1 MSTNYSIA
9 EQTGNFLTLFKNRS
23 ANMYNSANVLEGRIK
38 KSNDFVGKQMNIET
52 QLSFAGGYG
61 AKLLPQGNPSVV
73 EQAVITAKK
82 HYSRVFVDREGL
94 KAASSSKGAFQT
106 YLAFP
111 VKKTVEDFMRNMS
124 RILFGDGSGVL
135 GRGVGGAVAADR
147 VTGQGSSANPYIIT
161 MAAASFNVANFEEKS
176 IVQIVNGLGAV
187 GVGGLADDNLGGTAE
202 GLDSTANLLTI
213 VKVIKATRKIYVTGT
228 SPTLATAAGIAPG
241 VGVNPLSATSG
252 LVPQRS
258 YLAEAQGLTGSLM
271 ATSGTLYGL
280 TVQRRWQATQVDAGA
295 SGVVV
300 DMLNDV
306 MLQVEQNFNE
316 APNMIVCNYN
326 QYRKILAQ
334 LEDQKRYNLPNKNVK
349 GHMGFSGVEYMGTS
363 GSVGIF
369 VDRFCPEDKIF
380 FLNDKYIQRYHRPGG
395 AEWFQDDKTVFLR
408 TVDEDVLEARYG
420 SYMENFITPAAHGVL
435 FNLAK

>member
-1 MSTNYSIA
+1 MSANYSIS
-9 EQTGNFLTLFKNRS
+9 EQTGLFLTLFKNRS
-23 ANMYNSANVLEGRIK
+23 ANMYNSANLLEGRIK

-61 AKLLPQGNPSVV
+61 AKLLPQGNPSLV

-111 VKKTVEDFMRNMS
+111 VKKTVEDYMRNMS
-124 RILFGDGSGVL
+124 RILYGDGSGVL
-135 GRGVGGAVAADR
+135 GRGD
-147 VTGQGSSANPYIIT
+147 GSSLVVSSGSSHVII
-161 MAAASFNVANFEEKS
+161 MRASDFNIANFEEKS
-176 IVQIVNGLGAV
+176 IVQVVSGFTNAT
-187 GVGGLADDNLGGTAE
+187 DNFLGGAAE
-202 GLDSTANLLTI
+202 GGDTTANLLTI
-213 VKVIKATRKIYVTGT
+213 TAVNKATRAISLSGVSTVLNGLNGLAA
-228 SPTLATAAGIAPG
+228 PETL
-241 VGVNPLSATSG
+241 G

-258 YLAEAQGLTGSLM
+258 WKSEAQGLSGVLM

-280 TVQRRWQATQVDAGA
+280 NVQRRWQATQVDAGA
-295 SGVVV
+295 SGIVV
-300 DMLNDV
+300 DMMNDV
-306 MLQVEQNFNE
+306 MLQVEQAFGE
-316 APNMIVCNYN
+316 APNAIICNYN

-349 GHMGFSGVEYMGTS
+349 GHMGFSGIEYMGTS

-380 FLNDKYIQRYHRPGG
+380 FLNDKYIHRYHRPGG

-420 SYMENFITPAAHGVL
+420 AYMENFITPTFHGVL
-435 FNLAK
+435 YNLAK

>member
-1 MSTNYSIA
+1 MSEYSIA
-9 EQTGNFLTLFKNRS
+9 EQTGLFLTLFKNRS
-23 ANMYNSANVLEGRIK
+23 QNMYNSANVLEGRIK

-61 AKLLPQGNPSVV
+61 AKLLPQGNPSLV
-73 EQAVITAKK
+73 EQAQITAKK

-124 RILFGDGSGVL
+124 RILFGDGSGIL
-135 GRGVGGAVAADR
+135 CRGDGATN
-147 VTGQGSSANPYIIT
+147 VTGAGTSASPYIVT
-161 MAAASFNVANFEEKS
+161 LRASDWNIANVEEKS
-176 IVQIVNGLGAV
+176 IVQIVT
-187 GVGGLADDNLGGTAE
+187 GLAAGDNSGGSAE
-202 GLDSTANLLTI
+202 GGDSVANLLTI
-213 VKVIKATRKIYVTGT
+213 VAVNKALRQISLVGT
-228 SPTLATAAGIAPG
+228 SAHLAARVAAPG
-241 VGVNPLSATSG
+241 PLQTTTG

-258 YLAEAQGLTGSLM
+258 YQAEAQGLSGVLM
-271 ATSGTLYGL
+271 KTSGTLYGL
-280 TVQRRWQATQVDAGA
+280 SVQRRWQAIQVDAGA
-295 SGVVV
+295 SGIVV
-300 DMLNDV
+300 DMMNDV
-306 MLQVEQNFNE
+306 MLQVEQSFGE

-326 QYRKILAQ
+326 QFRKILAQ

-349 GHMGFSGVEYMGTS
+349 GHLGFSGVEYMGTS
-363 GSVGIF
+363 GAVGIF

-380 FLNDKYIQRYHRPGG
+380 FLNDKHIHRYHRPGG

-420 SYMENFITPAAHGVL
+420 AYMENFITPTAHGVL
-435 FNLAK
+435 HNLAK

>member
-1 MSTNYSIA
+1 MAEYSIA
-9 EQTGNFLTLFKNRS
+9 EQTGLFLTLFKNRS
-23 ANMYNSANVLEGRIK
+23 QNMYNSANVLEGRIK

-61 AKLLPQGNPSVV
+61 AKLLPQGNPSLV
-73 EQAVITAKK
+73 EQAVIQAKK

-111 VKKTVEDFMRNMS
+111 IKKTVEDYMRNMS

-135 GRGVGGAVAADR
+135 GRGDGATN
-147 VTGQGSSANPYIIT
+147 VTGAGSSSNPYVIT
-161 MAAASFNVANFEEKS
+161 LRASDWNIANFEEKS
-176 IVQIVNGLGAV
+176 IVQVVTGLNAGN
-187 GVGGLADDNLGGTAE
+187 NLGGSAE
-202 GLDSTANLLTI
+202 GADSVTNLLTI
-213 VKVIKATRKIYVTGT
+213 SSVDKATRKISLVGT
-228 SPTLATAAGIAPG
+228 SGILSGLVSPTPSPFPTTA
-241 VGVNPLSATSG
+241 G

-258 YLAEAQGLTGSLM
+258 YLEEAEGLSGILM
-271 ATSGTLYGL
+271 KVPGVDPVANFAYGL
-280 TVQRRWQATQVDAGA
+280 KIQRRWQATQVDA
-295 SGVVV
+295 SGSGIVV
-300 DMLNDV
+300 DMMNDV
-306 MLQVEQNFNE
+306 MLQVEQAFGE
-316 APNMIVCNYN
+316 APNMIICNYN

-349 GHMGFSGVEYMGTS
+349 GHLGFSGVEYMGTS

-380 FLNDKYIQRYHRPGG
+380 FLNDKFIHRYHRPGG

-420 SYMENFITPAAHGVL
+420 AYMQNFITPSAHGVL
-435 FNLAK
+435 HNLAK

>member
-1 MSTNYSIA
+1 MALQAPFSISD
-9 EQTGNFLTLFKNRS
+9 QTGLFLTLFKSRS
-23 ANMYNSANVLEGRIK
+23 DNMYNSANVLEGRIK

-61 AKLLPQGNPSVV
+61 AKLLPQGNPSLV

-111 VKKTVEDFMRNMS
+111 VKKTVEDYMRNMS

-135 GRGVGGAVAADR
+135 CRGAGATNVSGA
-147 VTGQGSSANPYIIT
+147 GSSASPYVVV
-161 MAAASFNVANFEEKS
+161 MRASDWNIANIEEKS
-176 IVQIVNGLGAV
+176 IVQVV
-187 GVGGLADDNLGGTAE
+187 TGLAAGDNTGGAAE
-202 GLDSTANLLTI
+202 GGDAITNLLT
-213 VKVIKATRKIYVTGT
+213 VVAVNKATRAVSLVGT
-228 SPTLATAAGIAPG
+228 SSVLAGLTGSAVFPT
-241 VGVNPLSATSG
+241 TSG

-258 YLAEAQGLTGSLM
+258 YLAEAQGLSGVLM
-271 ATSGTLYGL
+271 KTSGTLYGL

-295 SGVVV
+295 SGIVV
-300 DMLNDV
+300 DMMNDV
-306 MLQVEQNFNE
+306 MLQVEQSFGE
-316 APNMIVCNYN
+316 APNMIICNYN

-334 LEDQKRYNLPNKNVK
+334 LEDMKRYPLPNKNAK
-349 GHMGFSGVEYMGTS
+349 GHLGFSGVEYMGTA

-380 FLNDKYIQRYHRPGG
+380 FLNDKHIHRYHRPGG

-420 SYMENFITPAAHGVL
+420 AYMENFITPSAHGVL
-435 FNLAK
+435 YNLSK

>member
-1 MSTNYSIA
+1 MTIMAEYSIA
-9 EQTGNFLTLFKNRS
+9 EQTGLFLTLFKNRS

-38 KSNDFVGKQMNIET
+38 KSNDFVGKQMNVET

-61 AKLLPQGNPSVV
+61 AKLLPQGNPSLV

-106 YLAFP
+106 YLGFP
-111 VKKTVEDFMRNMS
+111 IKKTVEDYMRNMS
-124 RILFGDGSGVL
+124 RIMFGDGTGILCRGAGATNVSGN
-135 GRGVGGAVAADR
+135 
-147 VTGQGSSANPYIIT
+147 GSSATPYIIT
-161 MAAASFNVANFEEKS
+161 LRASDWNIANVEEKS
-176 IVQIVNGLGAV
+176 IVQVVTGLNAG
-187 GVGGLADDNLGGTAE
+187 DNLGGSAE
-202 GLDSTANLLTI
+202 GGDSIANLLTI
-213 VKVIKATRKIYVTGT
+213 SAVNKSAKQISLVGT
-228 SPTLATAAGIAPG
+228 SAILAALSG
-241 VGVNPLSATSG
+241 VGPFPTTSG

-258 YLAEAQGLTGSLM
+258 YLAEAQGLSGVLM

-280 TVQRRWQATQVDAGA
+280 TVQRRWQATQVDAGG
-295 SGVVV
+295 SGIVV
-300 DMLNDV
+300 DMMNDV
-306 MLQVEQNFNE
+306 MLQVEQAFGE
-316 APNMIVCNYN
+316 SPNAIICNYN

-380 FLNDKYIQRYHRPGG
+380 FLNDKHIHRYHRPGG

-420 SYMENFITPAAHGVL
+420 AYMENFITPTAHGVL
-435 FNLAK
+435 HNLAK

>member
-1 MSTNYSIA
+1 MADYSIA
-9 EQTGNFLTLFKNRS
+9 EQTGLFLTLFKNRS
-23 ANMYNSANVLEGRIK
+23 TNMYNSANVLEGRIK

-61 AKLLPQGNPSVV
+61 AKLLPQGNPSLV

-106 YLAFP
+106 YLGFP

-124 RILFGDGSGVL
+124 RVLYGDGSAVL
-135 GRGVGGAVAADR
+135 GRGIGGSTPADD
-147 VTGQGSSANPYIIT
+147 VIGNGSSATPYIVT
-161 MAAASFNVANFEEKS
+161 LRASDFNIANFEEKS
-176 IVQIVNGLGAV
+176 IVQLVSGLNAGN
-187 GVGGLADDNLGGTAE
+187 NLGGSAE
-202 GLDSTANLLTI
+202 GGDAITNLLTI
-213 VKVIKATRKIYVTGT
+213 SAVVKASRKISLVGT
-228 SPTLATAAGIAPG
+228 SPALAALVASGD
-241 VGVNPLSATSG
+241 PLPSTSG
-252 LVPQRS
+252 LVAQRS
-258 YLAEAQGLTGSLM
+258 YLSEAQGLSGALM

-295 SGVVV
+295 SGIVV

-306 MLQVEQNFNE
+306 MLQVEQSFGE
-316 APNMIVCNYN
+316 APNMIICNYN
-326 QYRKILAQ
+326 QYRKLLAQ
-334 LEDQKRYNLPNKNVK
+334 MEDQKRYNLPNKNVK
-349 GHMGFSGVEYMGTS
+349 GHMGFSGIEYMGTS

-369 VDRFCPEDKIF
+369 VDRFCPEDKVF
-380 FLNDKYIQRYHRPGG
+380 FLNDKHIHRYHRPGG

-420 SYMENFITPAAHGVL
+420 AYCENFITPSAHGVL

>member
-1 MSTNYSIA
+1 MALQAPFSISD
-9 EQTGNFLTLFKNRS
+9 QTGLFLTLFKQRS
-23 ANMYNSANVLEGRIK
+23 TNMYNSANVLEGRIK
-38 KSNDFVGKQMNIET
+38 KSSDFVGKQMNIET

-61 AKLLPQGNPSVV
+61 AKLLPQGNPSLV

-124 RILFGDGSGVL
+124 RILFGDGTAVL
-135 GRGVGGAVAADR
+135 GHGDGSTN
-147 VTGQGSSANPYIIT
+147 VTGAGTTASPYVVV
-161 MAAASFNVANFEEKS
+161 MRASDFNVANFEEKS
-176 IVQIVNGLGAV
+176 VVQVVTGFTSASVNT
-187 GVGGLADDNLGGTAE
+187 GGSAE
-202 GLDSTANLLTI
+202 GGDATTNLLTI
-213 VKVIKATRKIYVTGT
+213 VAVNKSTRAFSLVGT
-228 SPTLATAAGIAPG
+228 SPVLAARVAAPG
-241 VGVNPLSATSG
+241 AFQTTSG

-258 YLAEAQGLTGSLM
+258 YLAEAQGLSGALL

-295 SGVVV
+295 SGIVV
-300 DMLNDV
+300 DMMNDV
-306 MLQVEQNFNE
+306 MLQVEQAFGE
-316 APNMIVCNYN
+316 APNMIICNYN

-349 GHMGFSGVEYMGTS
+349 GHLGFSGVEYMGTA
-363 GSVGIF
+363 GAVGIF

-380 FLNDKYIQRYHRPGG
+380 FLNDKHIHRYHRPGG

-420 SYMENFITPAAHGVL
+420 AYMENFITPTFHGVL

>member
-1 MSTNYSIA
+1 MAEYSIA
-9 EQTGNFLTLFKNRS
+9 EQTGLFLTLFKNRS
-23 ANMYNSANVLEGRIK
+23 QNMYNSANVLEGRIK
-38 KSNDFVGKQMNIET
+38 KSSDFVGKQMNIET

-61 AKLLPQGNPSVV
+61 AKLLPQGNPSLV

-111 VKKTVEDFMRNMS
+111 IKKTVEDYMRNMS
-124 RILFGDGSGVL
+124 RILFGDGTGVL
-135 GRGVGGAVAADR
+135 CRGDNATNVSGNGSVA
-147 VTGQGSSANPYIIT
+147 TPFIIT
-161 MAAASFNVANFEEKS
+161 LRASDWNIANVEEKS
-176 IVQIVNGLGAV
+176 IVQVVTGLNIADNFGGA
-187 GVGGLADDNLGGTAE
+187 AE
-202 GLDSTANLLTI
+202 GGDSVTNLLTI
-213 VKVIKATRKIYVTGT
+213 VAVNKALRQISLVGT
-228 SPTLATAAGIAPG
+228 SAILTAKSGAASFGAQD
-241 VGVNPLSATSG
+241 G

-258 YLAEAQGLTGSLM
+258 YLAEAQGLSGVLM
-271 ATSGTLYGL
+271 KTSGTLYGL
-280 TVQRRWQATQVDAGA
+280 TIQRRWQATQVDAGG

-306 MLQVEQNFNE
+306 MLQVEQSFGE
-316 APNMIVCNYN
+316 APNMILCNYN
-326 QYRKILAQ
+326 QYRKLLAQ
-334 LEDQKRYNLPNKNVK
+334 MEDQKRYNLPNKNVK

-363 GSVGIF
+363 GTIGIF

-380 FLNDKYIQRYHRPGG
+380 FLNDKFVHRYHRPGG

-420 SYMENFITPAAHGVL
+420 AYMENFITPSAHGVL
-435 FNLAK
+435 HNLSK

>member
-1 MSTNYSIA
+1 MSANYSIS
-9 EQTGNFLTLFKNRS
+9 EQTGLFLTLFKNRS
-23 ANMYNSANVLEGRIK
+23 ANMYNSANLLEGRIK

-61 AKLLPQGNPSVV
+61 AKLLPQGNPSLV

-111 VKKTVEDFMRNMS
+111 VKKTVEDYMRNMS
-124 RILFGDGSGVL
+124 RILFGDGTGVL
-135 GRGVGGAVAADR
+135 CRGEGVINVSGN
-147 VTGQGSSANPYIIT
+147 GSSATPYVVI
-161 MAAASFNVANFEEKS
+161 MRASDWNIANIEEKS
-176 IVQIVNGLGAV
+176 IVQIVSGLNA
-187 GVGGLADDNLGGTAE
+187 LDNLGGSAE
-202 GLDSTANLLTI
+202 GGDSVANLLT
-213 VKVIKATRKIYVTGT
+213 VSAVVKATRAVSLVGT
-228 SPTLATAAGIAPG
+228 SAILAALSGSGPLPT
-241 VGVNPLSATSG
+241 TSG

-258 YLAEAQGLTGSLM
+258 YLAEAQGLSGVLM
-271 ATSGTLYGL
+271 KTSGTLYGL
-280 TVQRRWQATQVDAGA
+280 TIQRRWQATQVDADA
-295 SGVVV
+295 SGIVV
-300 DMLNDV
+300 DMMNDV
-306 MLQVEQNFNE
+306 MLQVEQSCGE
-316 APNMIVCNYN
+316 APNTIICNYN

-349 GHMGFSGVEYMGTS
+349 GHMGFSGIEYMGTS

-420 SYMENFITPAAHGVL
+420 AYMENFITPSFHGVL

>member
-1 MSTNYSIA
+1 MALQAPFSIS
-9 EQTGNFLTLFKNRS
+9 EQTGLFLTLFKNRS
-23 ANMYNSANVLEGRIK
+23 TNMYNSANVLEGRIK

-61 AKLLPQGNPSVV
+61 AKLLPQGNPSLV

-111 VKKTVEDFMRNMS
+111 VKKTVEDYMRNMS

-135 GRGVGGAVAADR
+135 ARGAGSTN
-147 VTGQGSSANPYIIT
+147 VTGAGSTASPYVVVMRASDWNIAN
-161 MAAASFNVANFEEKS
+161 VEEKS
-176 IVQIVNGLGAV
+176 IVQIVT
-187 GVGGLADDNLGGTAE
+187 GLAAGDNSGGAAE
-202 GLDSTANLLTI
+202 GGDSVTNLLTI
-213 VKVIKATRKIYVTGT
+213 VAVNKATRAISLVGT
-228 SPTLATAAGIAPG
+228 SSHLAGLVAGPSPLAT
-241 VGVNPLSATSG
+241 TTG

-258 YLAEAQGLTGSLM
+258 YNAEAQGLSGVLM
-271 ATSGTLYGL
+271 KTSGTLYGL

-295 SGVVV
+295 SGIVV
-300 DMLNDV
+300 DMMNDV
-306 MLQVEQNFNE
+306 MLQVEQSFGE
-316 APNMIVCNYN
+316 APNMIICNYN

-334 LEDQKRYNLPNKNVK
+334 LEDQKRYNLPNKNIK
-349 GHMGFSGVEYMGTS
+349 GHLGFSGVEYMGTS

-380 FLNDKYIQRYHRPGG
+380 FLNDKHIHRYHRPGG

-420 SYMENFITPAAHGVL
+420 AYMENFITPSAHGVL

>member
-1 MSTNYSIA
+1 MADYSIA
-9 EQTGNFLTLFKNRS
+9 EQTGLFLTLFKNRS
-23 ANMYNSANVLEGRIK
+23 TNMYNSANVLEGRIK

-61 AKLLPQGNPSVV
+61 AKLLPQGNPSLV

-111 VKKTVEDFMRNMS
+111 IKKTVEDYMRNMS
-124 RILFGDGSGVL
+124 RILFGDGTGVL
-135 GRGVGGAVAADR
+135 GRGAGATNVSGA
-147 VTGQGSSANPYIIT
+147 GSSASPYVVVLR
-161 MAAASFNVANFEEKS
+161 ASDFNVANFEEKS
-176 IVQIVNGLGAV
+176 IVQIVTGLNAG
-187 GVGGLADDNLGGTAE
+187 DNLGGAAE
-202 GLDSTANLLTI
+202 GGDSVTNLLTI
-213 VKVIKATRKIYVTGT
+213 VAVNKATRAISLVGT
-228 SPTLATAAGIAPG
+228 SSHLAGLVAGPSPLAT
-241 VGVNPLSATSG
+241 TTG

-258 YLAEAQGLTGSLM
+258 YLAEAQGLTGVLM
-271 ATSGTLYGL
+271 KTSGTNYGL

-295 SGVVV
+295 SGIVV
-300 DMLNDV
+300 DMMNDV
-306 MLQVEQNFNE
+306 MLQVEQACGE
-316 APNMIVCNYN
+316 APNTIICNYN

-349 GHMGFSGVEYMGTS
+349 GHLGFSGIEYMGTS

-420 SYMENFITPAAHGVL
+420 AYMENFITPSFHGVL
-435 FNLAK
+435 HNLAK

>member
-1 MSTNYSIA
+1 MAEYSIA
-9 EQTGNFLTLFKNRS
+9 EQTGLFLTLFKNRS
-23 ANMYNSANVLEGRIK
+23 QNMYNSANVLEGRIK

-61 AKLLPQGNPSVV
+61 AKLLPQGNPSLV

-111 VKKTVEDFMRNMS
+111 IKKTVEDFMRNMS
-124 RILFGDGSGVL
+124 RILFGDGSGIL
-135 GRGVGGAVAADR
+135 CRGAG
-147 VTGQGSSANPYIIT
+147 VTNVSGNGSSATPYIIT
-161 MAAASFNVANFEEKS
+161 LRASDWNIANVEEKS
-176 IVQIVNGLGAV
+176 IVQVVTGLNAG
-187 GVGGLADDNLGGTAE
+187 DNLGGSAE
-202 GLDSTANLLTI
+202 GGDSVANLLTI
-213 VKVIKATRKIYVTGT
+213 VAVNKASRQISLVGT
-228 SPTLATAAGIAPG
+228 SAVLAALSG
-241 VGVNPLSATSG
+241 VGPFPTTSG

-258 YLAEAQGLTGSLM
+258 YLAEAQGLSGVLM
-271 ATSGTLYGL
+271 ATSGSLYGL
-280 TVQRRWQATQVDAGA
+280 TIQRRWQATQVDA
-295 SGVVV
+295 SGSGIVV
-300 DMLNDV
+300 DMMNDV
-306 MLQVEQNFNE
+306 MLQVEQSFGE

-380 FLNDKYIQRYHRPGG
+380 FLNDKFIHRYHRPGG

-420 SYMENFITPAAHGVL
+420 CYMENFITPSAHGVL
-435 FNLAK
+435 HNLAK

>member
-1 MSTNYSIA
+1 MAEYSIA
-9 EQTGNFLTLFKNRS
+9 EQTGLFLTLFKNRS

-38 KSNDFVGKQMNIET
+38 KSNDFVGKQMNVET

-61 AKLLPQGNPSVV
+61 AKLLPQGNPSLV

-106 YLAFP
+106 YLGFP
-111 VKKTVEDFMRNMS
+111 IKKTVEDYMRNMS
-124 RILFGDGSGVL
+124 RIMFGDGTGIL
-135 GRGVGGAVAADR
+135 GRGDNAGAAVIGSGSASSPFVIQIGAADW
-147 VTGQGSSANPYIIT
+147 NI
-161 MAAASFNVANFEEKS
+161 ANFEEKS
-176 IVQIVNGLGAV
+176 IVQVVSGIT
-187 GVGGLADDNLGGTAE
+187 DTEIINLVPVAHKNYGGTAE
-202 GLDSTANLLTI
+202 GGDNITNLLTI
-213 VKVIKATRKIYVTGT
+213 SAVNKATKKISLVGSSPFLQALVTGVD
-228 SPTLATAAGIAPG
+228 PFPADA
-241 VGVNPLSATSG
+241 G

-258 YLAEAQGLTGSLM
+258 YLAEAQGLSGVLM
-271 ATSGTLYGL
+271 ATSATLYGL
-280 TVQRRWQATQVDAGA
+280 TVQRRWQATQVDAGG
-295 SGVVV
+295 SGIVV
-300 DMLNDV
+300 DMMNDV
-306 MLQVEQNFNE
+306 MLQVEQSFGE
-316 APNMIVCNYN
+316 SPNAILCNYN

-349 GHMGFSGVEYMGTS
+349 GHLGFSGVEYMGTS

-380 FLNDKYIQRYHRPGG
+380 FLNDKHIHRYHRPGG

-420 SYMENFITPAAHGVL
+420 AYMENFITPTAHGVL
-435 FNLAK
+435 HNLAK

>member
-1 MSTNYSIA
+1 MSANYSIS
-9 EQTGNFLTLFKNRS
+9 EQTGLFLTLFKNRS
-23 ANMYNSANVLEGRIK
+23 QNMYNSANVLEGRIK

-61 AKLLPQGNPSVV
+61 AKLLPQGNPSLV

-111 VKKTVEDFMRNMS
+111 VKKTVEDYMRNMS

-135 GRGVGGAVAADR
+135 GRGDGATN
-147 VTGQGSSANPYIIT
+147 VTGAGSTASPYVVT
-161 MAAASFNVANFEEKS
+161 LRASDWNIANFEEKS
-176 IVQIVNGLGAV
+176 IVQVVTGLNAG
-187 GVGGLADDNLGGTAE
+187 DNLGGSAE
-202 GLDSTANLLTI
+202 GGDSVTNLLTI
-213 VKVIKATRKIYVTGT
+213 VAVDKANKKISLVGT
-228 SPTLATAAGIAPG
+228 SSHLAGLVAGPSPLAT
-241 VGVNPLSATSG
+241 TSG

-258 YLAEAQGLTGSLM
+258 YLAEAQGLTGVLM
-271 ATSGTLYGL
+271 KTSGTLYGL

-295 SGVVV
+295 SGIVV
-300 DMLNDV
+300 DMMNDV
-306 MLQVEQNFNE
+306 MLQVEQAFGE
-316 APNMIVCNYN
+316 APNMIICNYN

-349 GHMGFSGVEYMGTS
+349 GHLGFSGIEYMGTS
-363 GSVGIF
+363 GAVGIF

-380 FLNDKYIQRYHRPGG
+380 FLNDKYVQRYHRPGG

-420 SYMENFITPAAHGVL
+420 AYMENFITPSAHGVL
-435 FNLAK
+435 HNLAK

>member
-1 MSTNYSIA
+1 MAEYSIA
-9 EQTGNFLTLFKNRS
+9 EQTGLFLTLFKNRS

-38 KSNDFVGKQMNIET
+38 KSNDLVGKQMNIET

-61 AKLLPQGNPSVV
+61 AKLLPQGNPSLV
-73 EQAVITAKK
+73 EQAVVTAKK

-111 VKKTVEDFMRNMS
+111 IKKTVEDFMRNMS
-124 RILFGDGSGVL
+124 RVLFGDGTGVL
-135 GRGVGGAVAADR
+135 GRGDGATN
-147 VTGQGSSANPYIIT
+147 VTGAGTSGNPYIVYFR
-161 MAAASFNVANFEEKS
+161 ASDWNVSNFEEKS
-176 IVQIVNGLGAV
+176 IVQVVTGLNAG
-187 GVGGLADDNLGGTAE
+187 DNLGGAAE
-202 GLDSTANLLTI
+202 GGDSTTNLLTI
-213 VKVIKATRKIYVTGT
+213 SAVNKANRSVSLVGT
-228 SPTLATAAGIAPG
+228 SAVLAALAG
-241 VGVNPLSATSG
+241 VGPMLTTSG

-258 YLAEAQGLTGSLM
+258 YLEEAEGLSGVLM
-271 ATSGTLYGL
+271 ATSGSKYGI
-280 TVQRRWQATQVDAGA
+280 TVQRRWQAIQEDAGGA
-295 SGVVV
+295 GIVV
-300 DMLNDV
+300 DLMNDV
-306 MLQVEQNFNE
+306 MLQVEQSFGE
-316 APNMIVCNYN
+316 SPNMIVCNYN

-380 FLNDKYIQRYHRPGG
+380 FLNDKYIHRYHRPGG

-408 TVDEDVLEARYG
+408 TADEDILEARFGAYCQ
-420 SYMENFITPAAHGVL
+420 NFITPSAHGVL
-435 FNLAK
+435 YNLAK

>member
-1 MSTNYSIA
+1 MGEYSVA
-9 EQTGNFLTLFKNRS
+9 EQTGLFLTLFKNRS
-23 ANMYNSANVLEGRIK
+23 ENMYNSANMLEGRIK
-38 KSNDFVGKQMNIET
+38 KTNDFVGKQMNVET

-61 AKLLPQGNPSVV
+61 AKLLPQGNPSLV

-124 RILFGDGSGVL
+124 RVLFGDGTGVL
-135 GRGVGGAVAADR
+135 GRGDGATN
-147 VTGQGSSANPYIIT
+147 VTGAGTSVAPYVVT
-161 MAAASFNVANFEEKS
+161 LRASDWNIANFEEKS
-176 IVQIVNGLGAV
+176 IVQVVTGLNAG
-187 GVGGLADDNLGGTAE
+187 DNLGGAAE
-202 GLDSTANLLTI
+202 GGDATTNLLTI
-213 VKVIKATRKIYVTGT
+213 SAVNKSLRQISLVGT
-228 SPTLATAAGIAPG
+228 SPVLAALVAGPAPFATTA
-241 VGVNPLSATSG
+241 G

-258 YLAEAQGLTGSLM
+258 YLAEAQGLSGVLM

-280 TVQRRWQATQVDAGA
+280 TVQRRWQATQVDAGGA
-295 SGVVV
+295 GIVT
-300 DMLNDV
+300 DMMNDV
-306 MLQVEQNFNE
+306 MLQVEQAFGE
-316 APNMIVCNYN
+316 SPNMIVCNYN

-349 GHMGFSGVEYMGTS
+349 GHLGFSGIEYMGTA

-380 FLNDKYIQRYHRPGG
+380 FLNDKFIHRYHRPGG
-395 AEWFQDDKTVFLR
+395 AEWFQDDKTIFLR
-408 TVDEDVLEARYG
+408 TVDEDILEARYG
-420 SYMENFITPAAHGVL
+420 SYMENFITPSAHGVL
-435 FNLAK
+435 HNLAK

>member
-1 MSTNYSIA
+1 MSANYSIS
-9 EQTGNFLTLFKNRS
+9 EQTGLFLTLFKNRS
-23 ANMYNSANVLEGRIK
+23 ANMYNSANLLEGRIK

-61 AKLLPQGNPSVV
+61 AKLLPQGNPSLV

-111 VKKTVEDFMRNMS
+111 VKKTVEDYMRNMS

-135 GRGVGGAVAADR
+135 ARGAGSTN
-147 VTGQGSSANPYIIT
+147 VTGAGSTASPYVTVMRASDWNIAN
-161 MAAASFNVANFEEKS
+161 VEEKS
-176 IVQIVNGLGAV
+176 IVQIVT
-187 GVGGLADDNLGGTAE
+187 GLAAGDNSGATAE
-202 GLDSTANLLTI
+202 GGDSVTNLLT
-213 VKVIKATRKIYVTGT
+213 VVAVNKATRAISLVGT
-228 SPTLATAAGIAPG
+228 SPHLAGLAAGPSPLAT
-241 VGVNPLSATSG
+241 TTG

-258 YLAEAQGLTGSLM
+258 YNAEAQGLSGVLM
-271 ATSGTLYGL
+271 KTSGTLYGL

-295 SGVVV
+295 SGIVV
-300 DMLNDV
+300 DMMNDV
-306 MLQVEQNFNE
+306 MLQVEQSFGE
-316 APNMIVCNYN
+316 APNMIICNYN

-349 GHMGFSGVEYMGTS
+349 GHLGFSGVEYMGTS

-380 FLNDKYIQRYHRPGG
+380 FLNDKHIHRYHRPCG

-420 SYMENFITPAAHGVL
+420 AYMENFITPSAHGVL

>member
-1 MSTNYSIA
+1 MSNEYSIS
-9 EQTGNFLTLFKNRS
+9 EQTGLLITLFKNRS

-38 KSNDFVGKQMNIET
+38 KSSDFVGKQMNIET

-61 AKLLPQGNPSVV
+61 AKLLPLGNPSLV

-124 RILFGDGSGVL
+124 RVLFGDGSGVL
-135 GRGVGGAVAADR
+135 GRGAGATNVSGAGTVA
-147 VTGQGSSANPYIIT
+147 SPYVVVLR
-161 MAAASFNVANFEEKS
+161 ASDFNVANFEEKS
-176 IVQIVNGLGAV
+176 FVQIVTGLAASANTGGSAEGGDSVTNLLQIV
-187 GVGGLADDNLGGTAE
+187 GVNK
-202 GLDSTANLLTI
+202 STRAISL
-213 VKVIKATRKIYVTGT
+213 VGT
-228 SPTLATAAGIAPG
+228 SPHLAGLANSGPLAT
-241 VGVNPLSATSG
+241 TTG

-258 YLAEAQGLTGSLM
+258 NLSEAQGLKGALM
-271 ATSGTLYGL
+271 ATSETLYGL
-280 TVQRRWQATQVDAGA
+280 SVQRRWQATQVDAGA
-295 SGVVV
+295 SGIVV
-300 DMLNDV
+300 DMMNDV
-306 MLQVEQNFNE
+306 MLQVEQNFGE
-316 APNMIVCNYN
+316 SPNMIICNYN

-349 GHMGFSGVEYMGTS
+349 GHLGFSGVEYMGTA
-363 GSVGIF
+363 GAVGIF
-369 VDRFCPEDKIF
+369 VDRFCDEDKIY
-380 FLNDKYIQRYHRPGG
+380 FLNDKFIHRYHRPGG

-420 SYMENFITPAAHGVL
+420 AYMENFITPTAHGVL
-435 FNLAK
+435 HNLAK

>member
-1 MSTNYSIA
+1 MANYSIS
-9 EQTGNFLTLFKNRS
+9 EQTGLFLTLFKNRS

-38 KSNDFVGKQMNIET
+38 KSSDFVGKQMNIET

-61 AKLLPQGNPSVV
+61 AKLLPQGNPSLV

-111 VKKTVEDFMRNMS
+111 IKKTVEDYMRNMS

-135 GRGVGGAVAADR
+135 GRGDAATN
-147 VTGQGSSANPYIIT
+147 VTGNGSTATPYVVV
-161 MAAASFNVANFEEKS
+161 MRASDWNVANFEEKS
-176 IVQIVNGLGAV
+176 VVQVVTGMASATV
-187 GVGGLADDNLGGTAE
+187 STGGSAE
-202 GLDSTANLLTI
+202 GGDAVANLLTI
-213 VKVIKATRKIYVTGT
+213 SAVNPSTRAISLVGT
-228 SPTLATAAGIAPG
+228 SSVLAALVAGPS
-241 VGVNPLSATSG
+241 PLAATSG

-258 YLAEAQGLTGSLM
+258 YLAEAQGLKGSLM

-280 TVQRRWQATQVDAGA
+280 TVQRRWQAQQVDAGA
-295 SGVVV
+295 SGIVV
-300 DMLNDV
+300 DMMNQV
-306 MLQVEQNFNE
+306 MLQVEQAFGE
-316 APNMIVCNYN
+316 SPNMIICNYN

-349 GHMGFSGVEYMGTS
+349 GHLGFSGIEYMGTA

-369 VDRFCPEDKIF
+369 VDRFCDEDKIY
-380 FLNDKYIQRYHRPGG
+380 FLNDKYIHRYHRPGG

-408 TVDEDVLEARYG
+408 TADEDVLEARYG
-420 SYMENFITPAAHGVL
+420 SYMENFITPSAHGVL
-435 FNLAK
+435 YNLAK

>member
-1 MSTNYSIA
+1 MANYSVT
-9 EQTGNFLTLFKNRS
+9 EQTGLFLTLFKNRS
-23 ANMYNSANVLEGRIK
+23 DNMYNSANLLEGRIK

-61 AKLLPQGNPSVV
+61 AKLLPQGNPSLV

-111 VKKTVEDFMRNMS
+111 IKKTVEDFMRNMS
-124 RILFGDGSGVL
+124 RILFGDGSAVI
-135 GRGVGGAVAADR
+135 GRGAGVTN
-147 VTGQGSSANPYIIT
+147 VTGNGSVGTPYVVI
-161 MAAASFNVANFEEKS
+161 MRASDFNISNFEEKS
-176 IVQIVNGLGAV
+176 IVQIVT
-187 GVGGLADDNLGGTAE
+187 GLAASTNLGGAAE
-202 GLDSTANLLTI
+202 GGDSVANLLTI
-213 VKVIKATRKIYVTGT
+213 AAVSKSTRAISLVGT
-228 SPTLATAAGIAPG
+228 SAHLASLTG
-241 VGVNPLSATSG
+241 VGPLDTTTG

-258 YLAEAQGLTGSLM
+258 YLAEAQGLKGALM
-271 ATSGTLYGL
+271 ATSGTLFGL

-306 MLQVEQNFNE
+306 MLQVEQNFGE
-316 APNMIVCNYN
+316 SPNMIICNYN
-326 QYRKILAQ
+326 QYRKLLAQ
-334 LEDQKRYNLPNKNVK
+334 MEDQKRYNLPNKNVK
-349 GHMGFSGVEYMGTS
+349 GHMGFSGIEYMGTS

-369 VDRFCPEDKIF
+369 VDRFCDEDKIY
-380 FLNDKYIQRYHRPGG
+380 FLNDKHIHRYARPGG

-420 SYMENFITPAAHGVL
+420 CYMENFITPAAHGVL
-435 FNLAK
+435 HNLAK

>member
-1 MSTNYSIA
+1 MSANYSIS
-9 EQTGNFLTLFKNRS
+9 EQTGLFLTLFKNRS
-23 ANMYNSANVLEGRIK
+23 ANMYNSANLLEGRIK

-61 AKLLPQGNPSVV
+61 AKLLPQGNPSLV

-111 VKKTVEDFMRNMS
+111 VKKTVEDYMRNMS
-124 RILFGDGSGVL
+124 RILYGDGSGVL
-135 GRGVGGAVAADR
+135 GRGAGATNVVGN
-147 VTGQGSSANPYIIT
+147 GSTATPYVVILR
-161 MAAASFNVANFEEKS
+161 ASDFNVANLEEKS
-176 IVQIVNGLGAV
+176 IVQIVT
-187 GVGGLADDNLGGTAE
+187 GLAAGDNTGGSAE
-202 GLDSTANLLTI
+202 GGDSVANLLTI
-213 VKVIKATRKIYVTGT
+213 VAVNKSTRAASLVGT
-228 SPTLATAAGIAPG
+228 SPHLAGLVAGPSPLAT
-241 VGVNPLSATSG
+241 TTG

-258 YLAEAQGLTGSLM
+258 YLAEAQGLTGVLM
-271 ATSGTLYGL
+271 KTSGTLYGL
-280 TVQRRWQATQVDAGA
+280 TIQRRWQATQVDAGA
-295 SGVVV
+295 SGIVV
-300 DMLNDV
+300 DMMNDV
-306 MLQVEQNFNE
+306 MLQVEQSCGE
-316 APNMIVCNYN
+316 APNAIICNYN

-349 GHMGFSGVEYMGTS
+349 GHLGFSGIEYMGTS
-363 GSVGIF
+363 GAVGIF

-420 SYMENFITPAAHGVL
+420 AYMENFITPSFHGVL
-435 FNLAK
+435 HNLAK

>member
-1 MSTNYSIA
+1 MALQAPFSIA
-9 EQTGNFLTLFKNRS
+9 DQTGLFLTLFKNRS
-23 ANMYNSANVLEGRIK
+23 TNMYNSANVLEGRIK

-61 AKLLPQGNPSVV
+61 AKLLPQGNPSLV

-135 GRGVGGAVAADR
+135 SRGAGATNVSGAG
-147 VTGQGSSANPYIIT
+147 TSASPYVVV
-161 MAAASFNVANFEEKS
+161 MRASDWNIANIEEKS
-176 IVQIVNGLGAV
+176 IVQIVT
-187 GVGGLADDNLGGTAE
+187 GLAAGDNSGGAAE
-202 GLDSTANLLTI
+202 GGDSVTNLLTI
-213 VKVIKATRKIYVTGT
+213 VAVNKATRAVSLVGT
-228 SPTLATAAGIAPG
+228 SGILAGLTGANPFPT
-241 VGVNPLSATSG
+241 TSG

-258 YLAEAQGLTGSLM
+258 YNAEAQGLSGVLM
-271 ATSGTLYGL
+271 KTSGTLYGL

-295 SGVVV
+295 SGIVV
-300 DMLNDV
+300 DMMNDV
-306 MLQVEQNFNE
+306 MLQVEQAFGE
-316 APNMIVCNYN
+316 APNMIICNYN

-349 GHMGFSGVEYMGTS
+349 GHLGFSGVEYMGTA

-380 FLNDKYIQRYHRPGG
+380 FLNDKHIHRYHRPGG

-420 SYMENFITPAAHGVL
+420 AYMENFITPTAHGVL
-435 FNLAK
+435 YNLAK